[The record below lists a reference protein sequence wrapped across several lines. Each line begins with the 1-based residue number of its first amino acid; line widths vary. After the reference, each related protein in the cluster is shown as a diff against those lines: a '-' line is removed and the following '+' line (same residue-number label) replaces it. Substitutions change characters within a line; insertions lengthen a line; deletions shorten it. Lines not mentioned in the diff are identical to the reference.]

1 MKPQKDNNIVPLN
14 RANGHRILRSAAKSW
29 ASKRKWK
36 IQHLKRL
43 NNITVMAKMTNK
55 YRIIETVHPELPA
68 RECKNRLLFPLR
80 Q

>member
-1 MKPQKDNNIVPLN
+1 MKPQKDNNIVPLH
-14 RANGHRILRSAAKSW
+14 RANGHRILRSAAKSC

-36 IQHLKRL
+36 IQHRKTL

-55 YRIIETVHPELPA
+55 YRIIETVHTVPPTS
-68 RECKNRLLFPLR
+68 ECKNRLLFPLR